1 MKIETITK
9 DDNLII
15 ASIIR
20 KNLKSYNLDIP
31 GTAYFDKNL
40 DNLSEFYLEKPD
52 KRVYLI
58 LKGDNNQVLGGVGLS
73 EFEGFD
79 NTCELQ
85 KLYLDNSVKGRGL
98 GLKLVVL
105 IEEKARQLGYK
116 KIYLETHDNL
126 QPAINLYKKLGYKNI
141 EKPNFVAHS
150 AMNLFFIKDL

>member
-9 DDNLII
+9 ADNLII

-31 GTAYFDKNL
+31 GTAYFDENL
-40 DNLSEFYLEKPD
+40 DNLSEFYLSNQQ
-52 KRVYLI
+52 KRVYLV
-58 LKGDNNQVLGGVGLS
+58 LKDDYNQLVGGVGLS

-85 KLYLDNSVKGRGL
+85 KLYLDDAYKGL
-98 GLKLVVL
+98 GYGIKLVL
-105 IEEKARQLGYK
+105 AIEEKARKLGYL
-116 KIYLETHDNL
+116 KIYLETHDIL
-126 QPAINLYKKLGYKNI
+126 QPAINLYKKLGYKTI
-141 EKPNFVAHS
+141 EKPNCVAHS